1 MKSTLG
7 STLSSMHRKKV
18 YKTFVQKSVA
28 MLSKKLDVLKVKLI
42 CKNDS
47 DSMHTQWDKM
57 TSPRSLF
64 DCIFANLGLCMQNFN
79 MFASFI
85 LKINPFLHVYFRV
98 WTF

>member
-57 TSPRSLF
+57 TSESAF
-64 DCIFANLGLCMQNFN
+64 STTDDQ
-79 MFASFI
+79 
-85 LKINPFLHVYFRV
+85 
-98 WTF
+98 